1 MRGCLWSRWHLD
13 MAKKPKS
20 RAGIDDVMLVPVSP
34 SQQKKRRRILVVSM
48 VVAAV
53 LLFFAGMWTG
63 NSGALDTS
71 ETNRRLRAELKD
83 TVRELEAARNELAL
97 YRTDT
102 EVTQQ
107 ARESL
112 RQEIKGLRD
121 QAAELEEAVSFYK
134 NVMAPGASERGL
146 QIEKLTLSPTGEERQ
161 FSYKVVLVQSGDNRN
176 YLSGDISL
184 TLRGIRDG
192 EPVEVSGD
200 DWLDDGSETRFRFR
214 YFQELNGRFLLP
226 EGVEIVAL
234 DVDAESGGRNRYETQ
249 KTIKWQ

>member
-1 MRGCLWSRWHLD
+1 

-20 RAGIDDVMLVPVSP
+20 RAGIDDVVLIPVSP
-34 SQQKKRRRILVVSM
+34 SQRKKRRRLLISGAI
-48 VVAAV
+48 VAALV
-53 LLFFAGMWTG
+53 LFFGGLWSG

-71 ETNRRLRAELKD
+71 ETNRRLRAELKSQS
-83 TVRELEAARNELAL
+83 RELEAARNELAL

-107 ARESL
+107 ARENL

-121 QAAELEEAVSFYK
+121 QAAELEEAVAFYK
-134 NVMAPGASERGL
+134 NVMAPGGSERGM
-146 QIEKLTLSPTGEERQ
+146 QIEKLTLQPTEKEGEY
-161 FSYKVVLVQSGDNRN
+161 SYKVVLVQSGDNRN

-184 TLRGIRDG
+184 TLRGSRDG
-192 EPVEVSGD
+192 QAIKLSGS
-200 DWLDDGSETRFRFR
+200 DWLNDGSETRFRFR
-214 YFQELNGRFLLP
+214 YFQELNGRFILP
-226 EGVEIVAL
+226 EGVEIIAL

>member
-1 MRGCLWSRWHLD
+1 

-20 RAGIDDVMLVPVSP
+20 RAGIDDVVLIPVRP
-34 SQQKKRRRILVVSM
+34 SQRKKRRRLLISGAI
-48 VVAAV
+48 VAAWV
-53 LLFFAGMWTG
+53 RFFGGGWSG

-71 ETNRRLRAELKD
+71 ETNRRLRAELKSQS
-83 TVRELEAARNELAL
+83 RELEAARNELAL

-107 ARESL
+107 ARENL

-121 QAAELEEAVSFYK
+121 QAAELEEAVAFYK
-134 NVMAPGASERGL
+134 NVMAPGGSERGM
-146 QIEKLTLSPTGEERQ
+146 QIEKLTLQPTEKEGEY
-161 FSYKVVLVQSGDNRN
+161 SYKVVLVQSGDNRN

-184 TLRGIRDG
+184 TLRGSRDG
-192 EPVEVSGD
+192 QAIKLSGS
-200 DWLDDGSETRFRFR
+200 DWLNDGSETRFRFR
-214 YFQELNGRFLLP
+214 YFQELNGRFILP
-226 EGVEIVAL
+226 EGVEIIAL

>member
-1 MRGCLWSRWHLD
+1 

-20 RAGIDDVMLVPVSP
+20 RAGIDDVMLVPISP
-34 SQQKKRRRILVVSM
+34 SQRKKRRRLLVIGAII
-48 VVAAV
+48 AAL
-53 LLFFAGMWTG
+53 LLFFGGLWSG
-63 NSGALDTS
+63 NTGALDTS
-71 ETNRRLRAELKD
+71 ETNRRLRTELKSA
-83 TVRELEAARNELAL
+83 TRELEAARNELAL

-107 ARESL
+107 ARENL

-121 QAAELEEAVSFYK
+121 QAAELEEAVAFYK
-134 NVMAPGASERGL
+134 NVMAPGASERGM
-146 QIEKLTLSPTGEERQ
+146 QIEKLTLQPVDQDGQ
-161 FSYKVVLVQSGDNRN
+161 YSYKVVLVQSGDNRN

-184 TLRGIRDG
+184 TLRGSRDG
-192 EPVEVSGD
+192 EPVTLTGD

-214 YFQELNGRFLLP
+214 YFQELNGRFHLP